1 LIGLL
6 DQLADNPSQIGDYF
20 EPDESGRE
28 VQFIL
33 VRDLLIAFWAD
44 HAVRELRIVDIE
56 EVSPA
61 SSPASS
67 ATRSASAC
75 KLEISFSNSSCCAV
89 SMVSIT
95 AASFSA
101 LLMPYSRTSMEF
113 SR

>member
-56 EVSPA
+56 EV
-61 SSPASS
+61 
-67 ATRSASAC
+67 
-75 KLEISFSNSSCCAV
+75 
-89 SMVSIT
+89 
-95 AASFSA
+95 
-101 LLMPYSRTSMEF
+101 
-113 SR
+113 